1 MANADPFRKRVEEI
15 MSEVTWSVGPMDTL
29 SEALGKMKKFEVQ
42 EIPVVE
48 NGKLKGL
55 LTFRTLARRR
65 KMPITAQVRHFMIIP
80 PKIGPN
86 DRIPFIVESLI
97 NRDFT
102 SLPVTHRSD
111 LRGMISRRDIIREMM
126 NVPEIRRTPVET
138 IMNYAPTTING
149 DMGVRKAL
157 NMMDLTRETY
167 VPLTGEDGKFLG
179 VVSASEMMYYLS
191 HHPSKMHTGDFHGEK
206 VHRDRTVSS
215 LAKMTKTLGMN
226 ANLNDVFDV
235 MMKENVPTVYLTENE
250 DLIGSVSE
258 VDILEILLRQNL
270 ERGPLIQIAGIED
283 AKLMDA
289 GELNGVISRNVAK
302 ISKLVNVTATTVRI
316 RHHHHERDDDKY
328 TVNVKLTTSSE
339 VYSREAYDW
348 SLEVAIG
355 NAFDNI
361 EKTVKKEMGKRKKN
375 R

>member
-1 MANADPFRKRVEEI
+1 MAYADPFRKRVEEI
-15 MSEVTWSVGPMDTL
+15 MSNVTRSVGPMDTL
-29 SEALGKMKKFEVQ
+29 SEALGKMKKFGVQ

-65 KMPITAQVRHFMIIP
+65 KIPITALVRHFMIVP
-80 PKIGPN
+80 PKISPN
-86 DRIPFIVESLI
+86 DRIPYIVESLI

-102 SLPVTHRSD
+102 SLPVTHRSN
-111 LRGMISRRDIIREMM
+111 LRGMISRKDIIREMM
-126 NVPEIRRTPVET
+126 NVPDIRRTPVEI

-167 VPLTGEDGKFLG
+167 VPLTGDQGRFLG
-179 VVSASEMMYYLS
+179 VVSASDMMSYLTTP
-191 HHPSKMHTGDFHGEK
+191 PSKMHTGDFHGEK
-206 VHRDRTVSS
+206 VQRDRTVLS
-215 LAKMTKTLGMN
+215 LALMPKTLEMN
-226 ANLNDVFDV
+226 ANLNDVFEV
-235 MMKENVPTVYLTENE
+235 MIKENVPTVYITEDE
-250 DLIGSVSE
+250 TLVGSVSE

-289 GELNGVISRNVAK
+289 GELNGAISRQVAR

-355 NAFDNI
+355 NAFENI
-361 EKTVKKEMGKRKKN
+361 EKAVKKEMGKRKRN